1 MINILIHACP
11 EREWYVNDYLVP
23 RIEELAH
30 GRPVTITL
38 NMDKAKLGNQRAF
51 LISAESYCAAGMATW
66 HLQDDVWPS
75 NDFYDT
81 IALYE
86 PVEGI
91 ICGFGTR
98 TACRGKV
105 PGWTT
110 AAGMYTSFQCIRI
123 PGHLIRDFCDYVI
136 RRYSIDVKTDKWDDA
151 LFAEYLLRKAPF
163 YPVLNLAPSIVEHV
177 DYIIG
182 GSIINKQRKY
192 RPTAIEFDEAAT
204 ALLVERLKKDN
215 KQ

>member
-23 RIEELAH
+23 RIRELE
-30 GRPVTITL
+30 REKPVNL
-38 NMDKAKLGNQRAF
+38 DVYVDEARLGNQRAF
-51 LISAESYCAAGMATW
+51 LYSVEKYCTADVSTW

-75 NDFYDT
+75 DDFIDT
-81 IALYE
+81 MELYE
-86 PVEGI
+86 NVQGI

-98 TACRGKV
+98 TACRGKI

-110 AAGMYTSFQCIRI
+110 ADGMYTSFQCIRI
-123 PGHLIRDFCDYVI
+123 PGNLIFDFRDYVV
-136 RRYSIDVKTDKWDDA
+136 RRYTANINTDKWDDA
-151 LFAEYLLRKAPF
+151 LFREYLLRKAPF

-204 ALLVERLKKDN
+204 ALLVERLKRDN